1 MRQVL
6 ILAHTLGAP
15 AINIVNSIHWHL
27 SRRNARIVQ
36 IHSLQAGL
44 RQFYQCRTLGGLLK
58 EIQHKICSSERA
70 DQSALA
76 RITGLPK
83 YGEWRIRV
91 VETPRSQS
99 HGRVRSPAHG

>member
-1 MRQVL
+1 VL
-6 ILAHTLGAP
+6 TYNILYYASSLYFSSYPRRAGYKHSETAFTG
-15 AINIVNSIHWHL
+15 IL

-91 VETPRSQS
+91 VETPRS
-99 HGRVRSPAHG
+99 